1 MTKAQRAA
9 NRIIEISDDEDDD
22 NGNGDKSQVSSLS
35 ALLSMDWTKIQKIQR
50 PSIYIVTI
58 SSSQFNINCHLFA
71 IRLHYISRV

>member
-35 ALLSMDWTKIQKIQR
+35 ALLSMD
-50 PSIYIVTI
+50 
-58 SSSQFNINCHLFA
+58 
-71 IRLHYISRV
+71 